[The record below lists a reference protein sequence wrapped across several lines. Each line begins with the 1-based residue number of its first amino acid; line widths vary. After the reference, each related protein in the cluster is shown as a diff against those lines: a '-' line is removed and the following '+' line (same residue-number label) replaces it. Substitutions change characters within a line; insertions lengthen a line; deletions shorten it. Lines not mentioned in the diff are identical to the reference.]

1 MFNIL
6 VKVFGICLLALV
18 FTILLWFSKIIAF
31 GFIVGFMVGFLLV
44 LIIKWEG
51 SD

>member
-6 VKVFGICLLALV
+6 VKIFGICLLALV
-18 FTILLWFSKIIAF
+18 FIILLLYSKLIAF
-31 GFIVGFMVGFLLV
+31 GFIIGFMVGFLLV

-51 SD
+51 EK

>member
-6 VKVFGICLLALV
+6 VKIFGICLLALV
-18 FTILLWFSKIIAF
+18 CVILIWFSKLSAF
-31 GFIVGFMVGFLLV
+31 GFILGFMIGFLLV

-51 SD
+51 E

>member
-18 FTILLWFSKIIAF
+18 FVILLFYSKLIAF
-31 GFIVGFMVGFLLV
+31 GFIIGFMVGFLLTS
-44 LIIKWEG
+44 IIKWEG
-51 SD
+51 DN